1 MITNQILVLHHERT
15 SHIAKDKV
23 QLNGIRE
30 NDSKSVAKTEVDF
43 LIPPMLQVCH
53 RFWAKFKKRFW

>member
-53 RFWAKFKKRFW
+53 RF